1 MDTDTVM
8 MPRVHQ
14 GKNIKRFRD
23 ILGVKQETMASELK
37 MTQQAISKLEQR
49 EQIEDDTLNR
59 VASVLKIPVA
69 AIKNMSDEGAVNI
82 VANTFNSN
90 DTSTLNPTVNY
101 YPTFNPIDRIVEL
114 YERMLEM
121 EREKNK

>member
-59 VASVLKIPVA
+59 VASILKIPVA
-69 AIKNMSDEGAVNI
+69 AIKNMNDEGAVNI